1 MATIAQCYDT
11 QSCIRCFAC
20 MVACGTENQARLQR
34 DAGVPIEQSSQ
45 QVQAHLFHIA
55 PRAQEVGQYP
65 AARRITGFSHCRHCE
80 NAPCEASCPTKAIA
94 RRASGAVVIRE
105 DLCIGCQSCRDA
117 CPYDVPQY
125 SKARNKTYKCT
136 GCYDR
141 VEVGLK
147 PACVSACPTG
157 AMFSGSSEAVAKE
170 AGERAQRYSKML
182 GVAHTVYGD
191 KPVNGYVGK
200 LGWLTVA
207 PESHAPFYA
216 LPDDPSRPWNTL
228 REVTKV
234 GGAVAA
240 VGMVAGV
247 AAHWLG
253 WLARRKEDVA
263 ADEAA
268 IETGEDR
275 S

>member
-1 MATIAQCYDT
+1 MATIAQCYDS

-34 DAGVPIEQSSQ
+34 DANIPIERSSQ

-65 AARRITGFSHCRHCE
+65 SARRLTGFSHCRHCE
-80 NAPCEASCPTKAIA
+80 KAPCEANCPTRAIA

-141 VEVGLK
+141 VDVGLK

-157 AMFSGSSEAVAKE
+157 ALFSGSTDAVAKE
-170 AGERAQRYSKML
+170 ARARAERYTKML
-182 GVAHTVYGD
+182 GVSYTVYGD
-191 KPVNGYVGK
+191 QPVNGYVGK
-200 LGWLTVA
+200 LGWMSIA
-207 PESHAPFYA
+207 PERDAAFYD
-216 LPDDPSRPWNTL
+216 LPEDPSRPWNTL
-228 REVTKV
+228 RGIVKV

-247 AAHWLG
+247 TAHWLA
-253 WLARRKEDVA
+253 WLARRKDEVA
-263 ADEAA
+263 AGGAA
-268 IETGEDR
+268 TENTEDR